1 MEDHGIFF
9 ILSGIFQENKHASK
23 AQNGLN
29 MRRLL
34 AVQKSA
40 ENLLKQKFINI
51 STTPKGNAIK
61 RGFYIIA
68 KHHPIGLFF
77 LK

>member
-40 ENLLKQKFINI
+40 ENLLKQKFINT
-51 STTPKGNAIK
+51 SKTPEDNAIK
-61 RGFYIIA
+61 QTFYIIA
-68 KHHPIGLFF
+68 KHHQIGLFF